1 MKPLQRPRHV
11 QAGADC
17 NPGDVPVPR
26 LRGRYSDL
34 VQTRAHACVR
44 ECRPGDLRCSL
55 MEAERSSGK
64 RARTRGQTLTEFAL
78 VVPVLLVLIMGVL
91 DGALLMFSVG
101 TARYAAA
108 EGSRVA
114 ATLGNVSNTDS
125 QVLTTIRQT
134 VGTTQLFTVG
144 AIDIYKLNQDG
155 NGNLT
160 QDIANTN
167 KYALDGTPL
176 NGTPWPASGRNVGNG
191 TSDFIGVTINYTY
204 TWKAGFFAPLG
215 PLRTTAVSYVRLEP
229 QSY

>member
-1 MKPLQRPRHV
+1 
-11 QAGADC
+11 
-17 NPGDVPVPR
+17 
-26 LRGRYSDL
+26 
-34 VQTRAHACVR
+34 
-44 ECRPGDLRCSL
+44 

-64 RARTRGQTLTEFAL
+64 RTRTRGQTMTEFAL

-101 TARYAAA
+101 TARYASA

-114 ATLGNVSNTDS
+114 ATLGNVANTDS
-125 QVLTTIRQT
+125 QVVTTIRQT
-134 VGTTQLFTVG
+134 VGSTQLFTVEE
-144 AIDIYKLNQDG
+144 IDIYKLNQDG

-160 QDIANTN
+160 QDLANTN
-167 KYALDGTPL
+167 KYALDGTAL
-176 NGTPWPASGRNVGNG
+176 NGTPWPASSRNVGNG
-191 TSDFIGVTINYTY
+191 TSDFIGVTVNYTY